1 MHYGWH
7 GGNKRSHWI
16 SDTLWPLFSC
26 IFHAVDCR
34 LPQDGGFFTSNNV
47 VGKITEDRLENGRVF
62 LDNQKREIEI
72 IFGVGDETEI
82 KIKGN

>member
-1 MHYGWH
+1 
-7 GGNKRSHWI
+7 
-16 SDTLWPLFSC
+16 
-26 IFHAVDCR
+26 
-34 LPQDGGFFTSNNV
+34 